1 MPNAWFYAL
10 VSVVHLFKFWDVK
23 TSFYIRHRILDTI
36 RSYIGIVE
44 IDEISAFWL
53 MMSLNIIGMIISI
66 TGVSS
71 LILIGYLWYF
81 IIKT

>member
-1 MPNAWFYAL
+1 M
-10 VSVVHLFKFWDVK
+10 
-23 TSFYIRHRILDTI
+23 
-36 RSYIGIVE
+36 E